1 LTARPRRSACAA
13 AIIAGLA
20 LLAARVFA
28 GEPVRE
34 YTDETTAATIT
45 VADESLVFAR
55 ERTDLAVNARDYVSL
70 APLEINRGGERSY
83 FWFAFVWSTI
93 DRRDGE
99 PLLLDQDELV
109 LIADGRPIKLV
120 RDLLPLSRHG
130 VAAEPLQAPVKN
142 ATRLLLPADP
152 EIFNFVAGADRVEVR
167 RVRDGISE
175 PFELWRDSRKVLR
188 AWLRHL
194 ELDQP

>member
-1 LTARPRRSACAA
+1 
-13 AIIAGLA
+13 
-20 LLAARVFA
+20 LLAARVLA

-45 VADESLVFAR
+45 VAEESLVFAR
-55 ERTDLAVNARDYVSL
+55 ERTDLAVNTRDYVSL

-99 PLLLDQDELV
+99 PLLLDQDELA

-120 RDLLPLSRHG
+120 RDLLPLTRHG
-130 VAAEPLQAPVKN
+130 VAEEPLQPPVKN
-142 ATRLLLPADP
+142 AMRLLLSSDP
-152 EIFNFVAGADRVEVR
+152 EIFNFVANADRVEVR

-175 PFELWRDSRKVLR
+175 TFELWRDSRKVLR